1 MTNSKPML
9 ALVLWIASPAF
20 AVPVVNSVVN
30 GASFTPNMSPGCLIS
45 IFGTGFASSL
55 ASASTVPLPISLGNT
70 SVKIGGFAAPLYFVS
85 PDQIN
90 AQVPF
95 EVANTINVNFQY
107 ETVPVVVTT
116 GQESSATFTIALTGA
131 SPGLFT
137 TASNGKG
144 QALYVNQNFMPFSTP
159 LIPGSTIVLYAT
171 GLAQTNPPA
180 TTGAGGLANQPLV
193 FPPNVYIGETQAQ
206 VSYAGL
212 APGFVGVYQLNVVVP
227 AQLST
232 NRIMVSIGGQRSNV
246 TRTVIT
252 PGTNT
257 MNASGTIE
265 ALYPTPP
272 GQQPANPPLAFSPL
286 LIAAQFTAAFTLA
299 AGAQP
304 FTLAA
309 VSEAGSSIITVNP
322 SQGILNGTATTPT
335 PQTRAFDFSHT
346 EVFPIDFL
354 VGLPFPGSI
363 IPESRLDTVA
373 LTALT
378 AMPSENLPLPGMS
391 TAIFQTVASVPP
403 GGTVEINGQ
412 SNSGFAS
419 FAGWLSIPYA
429 PYLKDR
435 STTLELF
442 IDGTLVVTLELPYS
456 TV

>member
-1 MTNSKPML
+1 MKNAKPIF
-9 ALVLWIASPAF
+9 ALVLWIGSPAF

-45 IFGTGFASSL
+45 IFGTGLAPGLHSASS
-55 ASASTVPLPISLGNT
+55 VPLPVSLGNT

-85 PDQIN
+85 QDQIN

-95 EVANTINVNFQY
+95 EVANSINVNFQY
-107 ETVPVVVTT
+107 ETTTVVVTA
-116 GQESSATFTIALTGA
+116 GQESSASFQIALTGA

-144 QALYVNQNFMPFSTP
+144 QALYVNQNFVPFSTP
-159 LIPGSTIVLYAT
+159 LIPGSTIILYAT
-171 GLAQTNPPA
+171 GLGQTNPPA
-180 TTGAGGLANQPLV
+180 TTGAGGAANQPLV

-212 APGFVGVYQLNVVVP
+212 APGFVGVYQVNAVVP

-232 NRIMVSIGGQRSNV
+232 NRIVVAIGGQRSNV
-246 TRTVIT
+246 TRAVTS
-252 PGTNT
+252 PGANT
-257 MNASGTIE
+257 TNASGSIE

-286 LIAAQFTAAFTLA
+286 LIAAQFTAKFTLA
-299 AGAQP
+299 AFAQP
-304 FTLAA
+304 FTVAA
-309 VSEAGSSIITVNP
+309 VSEAGSSIIMVNP
-322 SQGILNGTATTPT
+322 SEGILNGAATTPT
-335 PQTRAFDFSHT
+335 PQTRAFDFSNT
-346 EVFPIDFL
+346 EIFPIDFL

-373 LTALT
+373 LTVLT
-378 AMPSENLPLPGMS
+378 TMPSGNLPLPGMS
-391 TAIFQTVASVPP
+391 TAIFQTVASVTP
-403 GGTVEINGQ
+403 GATVEINGQ
-412 SNSGFAS
+412 SNSGFAT
-419 FAGWLSIPYA
+419 FAGWLTIPYA
-429 PYLKDR
+429 PYLKVR

-442 IDGTLVVTLELPYS
+442 IDGTLVATLELPYS

>member
-1 MTNSKPML
+1 MKNAKPIL
-9 ALVLWIASPAF
+9 ALVLCIGSPAF

-30 GASFTPNMSPGCLIS
+30 GASFTPSMSPGCLIS
-45 IFGTGFASSL
+45 IFGTGLAPSL
-55 ASASTVPLPISLGNT
+55 ASASSVPLPINLGNT

-85 PDQIN
+85 QDQIN

-107 ETVPVVVTT
+107 ETTTVVVTT
-116 GQESSATFTIALTGA
+116 GQESSAAFKIALTGT
-131 SPGLFT
+131 SPGIFT
-137 TASNGKG
+137 TASNGQG
-144 QALYVNQNFMPFSTP
+144 QALYVNQNFMAFSTP

-171 GLAQTNPPA
+171 GLGQTNPPA
-180 TTGAGGLANQPLV
+180 TTGAGGAANQPMV
-193 FPPNVYIGETQAQ
+193 FLPNVYIGETQAQ

-212 APGFVGVYQLNVVVP
+212 APDFVGVYQVNVVVP

-232 NRIMVSIGGQRSNV
+232 NRIVVAIGGQRSNV

-257 MNASGTIE
+257 INASGALE

-286 LIAAQFTAAFTLA
+286 LIAAQFTAKFTLA

-304 FTLAA
+304 FTVAT
-309 VSEAGSSIITVNP
+309 VSEAGSSIIMVNP
-322 SQGILNGTATTPT
+322 SEGVLNGAATTPT
-335 PQTRAFDFSHT
+335 PQTRDFSFSNT
-346 EVFPIDFL
+346 EIFPIDFL

-363 IPESRLDTVA
+363 IPESRIDPLA

-378 AMPSENLPLPGMS
+378 AMPAGNLPLAGMS
-391 TAIFQTVASVPP
+391 TAIFQTVASVGPSA
-403 GGTVEINGQ
+403 TVEINGQ
-412 SNSGFAS
+412 SNSNFAS

-442 IDGTLVVTLELPYS
+442 IDGTLVATLEIPYN

>member
-1 MTNSKPML
+1 
-9 ALVLWIASPAF
+9 
-20 AVPVVNSVVN
+20 VVNSVVN
-30 GASFTPNMSPGCLIS
+30 GASFAPSMSPGCLIS
-45 IFGTGFASSL
+45 IFGTGLAPGLRSASS
-55 ASASTVPLPISLGNT
+55 VPLPTSLGNT

-85 PDQIN
+85 GDQIN

-95 EVANTINVNFQY
+95 EVANSINVNFQY
-107 ETVPVVVTT
+107 ETTTVVVTT
-116 GQESSATFTIALTGA
+116 GQESSAAFTIALTGA

-159 LIPGSTIVLYAT
+159 LTPGSTIILYAT

-193 FPPNVYIGETQAQ
+193 FLPTVSIGETEAQ

-212 APGFVGVYQLNVVVP
+212 APDFVGVYQLNVVVP

-232 NRIMVSIGGQRSNV
+232 NRIVVSIGGERSNV
-246 TRTVIT
+246 TRAVIT
-252 PGTNT
+252 SGTNA

-286 LIAAQFTAAFTLA
+286 LIAAQFTAKFTPA

-304 FTLAA
+304 FTVAA

-322 SQGILNGTATTPT
+322 SAGILNGAATTPT
-335 PQTRAFDFSHT
+335 PQTRVFGFNNT
-346 EVFPIDFL
+346 EIFPIDFL
-354 VGLPFPGSI
+354 VGLPFPGSV
-363 IPESRLDTVA
+363 IPENRLDPVA
-373 LTALT
+373 LTALA
-378 AMPSENLPLPGMS
+378 AMPSENLPLAGMS
-391 TAIFQTVASVPP
+391 TAIFQTVASGAP
-403 GGTVEINGQ
+403 GATVEIDGQ

-419 FAGWLSIPYA
+419 FAGWLTIPYA
-429 PYLKDR
+429 PYLKER

-442 IDGTLVVTLELPYS
+442 IDGTLVATLEVPYN

>member
-1 MTNSKPML
+1 
-9 ALVLWIASPAF
+9 
-20 AVPVVNSVVN
+20 
-30 GASFTPNMSPGCLIS
+30 
-45 IFGTGFASSL
+45 
-55 ASASTVPLPISLGNT
+55 
-70 SVKIGGFAAPLYFVS
+70 LYFVS

-95 EVANTINVNFQY
+95 EVANAINVTFQY
-107 ETVPVVVTT
+107 ETVPVVVTTVVST

-137 TASNGKG
+137 IASNGKG

-159 LIPGSTIVLYAT
+159 LTPGSTIILYAT
-171 GLAQTNPPA
+171 GLGQTNPPA

-212 APGFVGVYQLNVVVP
+212 APDFVGVYQVNVLVP

-232 NRIMVSIGGQRSNV
+232 NRIVLAIGGQRSNV

-252 PGTNT
+252 SGTNT
-257 MNASGTIE
+257 TSASGSFE

-272 GQQPANPPLAFSPL
+272 GQQPASSPLAFSPL
-286 LIAAQFTAAFTLA
+286 LIAAQFTAKFTPA

-304 FTLAA
+304 FTVAA

-322 SQGILNGTATTPT
+322 SEGILNGTATTPT
-335 PQTRAFDFSHT
+335 PATRAFSFSNT
-346 EVFPIDFL
+346 EIFPIDFL

-363 IPESRLDTVA
+363 IPESRLDPVA

-378 AMPSENLPLPGMS
+378 AMPSENLPLEGMS
-391 TAIFQTVASVPP
+391 TAIFQTVASVAP
-403 GGTVEINGQ
+403 GATVEIDGQ

-419 FAGWLSIPYA
+419 FAGWLTIPYA
-429 PYLKDR
+429 PYLKAR

-442 IDGTLVVTLELPYS
+442 IDGTLVATLEVPYN